1 MCPTGFRCASLDVRL
16 NATRSARVRGGYLT
30 CHARGAATDRLP
42 VSCGRNEVET
52 HPEWPA
58 MFSPFQAS
66 TVAWSTDAAEFV
78 IKLPRAQLEAQLSAL
93 LHDVVTRPLRFEL
106 RVPLSE
112 RTGCGL
118 LDAAAFFAEQLA
130 TDSAAGTELLRAR
143 GSPFCSPRC

>member
-1 MCPTGFRCASLDVRL
+1 
-16 NATRSARVRGGYLT
+16 
-30 CHARGAATDRLP
+30 
-42 VSCGRNEVET
+42 
-52 HPEWPA
+52 